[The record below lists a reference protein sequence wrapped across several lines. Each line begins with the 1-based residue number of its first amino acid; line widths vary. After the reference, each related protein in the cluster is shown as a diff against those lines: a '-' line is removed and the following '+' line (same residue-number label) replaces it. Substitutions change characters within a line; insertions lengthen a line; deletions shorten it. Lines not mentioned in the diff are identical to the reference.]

1 MTVHQLSVFA
11 ENKPGQLARITRVLS
26 KEKVNIRATTIAT
39 SHSYGVINL
48 IVDDPGR
55 ARKALTAEG
64 LMVTM
69 KEVMA
74 VIIEDKPG
82 GLDRLTQLLAK
93 ENININN
100 AYGFVLE
107 SWKTAI
113 FVVDVDQME
122 KARQL
127 IEKAKFKTLDDDSLA
142 AVEPFHYVKY

>member
-26 KEKVNIRATTIAT
+26 KEKINIRATTIAT
-39 SHSYGVINL
+39 SHSYGVINM
-48 IVDDPGR
+48 IVDDAKR
-55 ARKALTAEG
+55 AQKALTADG

-69 KEVMA
+69 KEVIA
-74 VIIEDKPG
+74 VVIEDKPG
-82 GLDRLTQLLAK
+82 GLDKLTQLLAK
-93 ENININN
+93 ENVNINN

-122 KARQL
+122 KAQQL
-127 IEKAKFKTLDDDSLA
+127 IKKAKFKTLDDESLGA
-142 AVEPFHYVKY
+142 AEPFHYVKY

>member
-48 IVDDPGR
+48 IVDDPQR
-55 ARKALTAEG
+55 ARKALTADG

-69 KEVMA
+69 KEVIA
-74 VIIEDKPG
+74 VVIEDKPG
-82 GLDRLTQLLAK
+82 GLDKLTQLLAK

-122 KARQL
+122 KAQQL
-127 IEKAKFKTLDDDSLA
+127 IKKAKFKTLDDDSLT